1 MGARARWTTIVALA
15 AALTVAAA
23 GCEDTTGGRRVGGP
37 GIDVVATTPVLADLA
52 RGVVGGEATVRSLI
66 PPGADPHE
74 FVIPEIEL
82 PVVEE
87 ADLLVVNGGGLEADL
102 VTLLDRA
109 SAADVE
115 VLVAMTNVDDP
126 VRTPDGA
133 PDPHFWHDPDQ
144 AAEVVVELG
153 ERLAEVDRPREAD
166 YRREARRFAAEL
178 RALAG
183 DMEET
188 LGPVPEARRG
198 LVTQHDFFRTFA
210 RRFGFTVVASVIP
223 GFSSQGQASASSR
236 LAVIETVR
244 GRGVCALFAPESSD
258 DALLRAVAEEAD
270 AGAEVVRVFADTLVG
285 ADQTYEEAMREN
297 ALRVARALTTCG

>member
-1 MGARARWTTIVALA
+1 MAVA
-15 AALTVAAA
+15 VAAA

-37 GIDVVATTPVLADLA
+37 GIDIVATTPVLADLA
-52 RGVVGGEATVRSLI
+52 RGVVGDGGTVRSLI

-74 FVIPEIEL
+74 FVVSEIEL

-87 ADLLVVNGGGLEADL
+87 ADLLVANGGGLESDL
-102 VTLLDRA
+102 ATLLERA
-109 SAADVE
+109 SEADVA
-115 VLVAMTNVDDP
+115 VLVAVTSVNDP
-126 VRTPDGA
+126 VRTPEGA
-133 PDPHFWHDPDQ
+133 ADPHFWHDPDQ

-153 ERLAEVDRPREAD
+153 ERLADVDPPREAD
-166 YRREARRFAAEL
+166 YRRGARRFAADL

-183 DMEET
+183 DMDET

-210 RRFGFTVVASVIP
+210 RRFGFTAVASVIP

-236 LAVIETVR
+236 LAVIETVE

-258 DALLRAVAEEAD
+258 DALARAVAEEAD
-270 AGAEVVRVFADTLVG
+270 GEAEVVRVFADTLVG
-285 ADQTYEEAMREN
+285 ADQSYEEAMREN